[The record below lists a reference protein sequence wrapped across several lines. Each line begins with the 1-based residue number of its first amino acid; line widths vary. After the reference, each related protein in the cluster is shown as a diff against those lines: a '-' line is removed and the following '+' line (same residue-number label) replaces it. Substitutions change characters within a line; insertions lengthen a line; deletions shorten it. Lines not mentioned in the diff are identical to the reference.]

1 MEIDGENPEV
11 VPGSRTK
18 SETVFWVYHAG
29 HRRPHMAIVLERQQL
44 PPCSVCGL
52 KVRYVRAGAPL
63 GRWGLDYINQDPDF
77 LEAEN

>member
-1 MEIDGENPEV
+1 
-11 VPGSRTK
+11 
-18 SETVFWVYHAG
+18 
-29 HRRPHMAIVLERQQL
+29 MAIVLEGQQL